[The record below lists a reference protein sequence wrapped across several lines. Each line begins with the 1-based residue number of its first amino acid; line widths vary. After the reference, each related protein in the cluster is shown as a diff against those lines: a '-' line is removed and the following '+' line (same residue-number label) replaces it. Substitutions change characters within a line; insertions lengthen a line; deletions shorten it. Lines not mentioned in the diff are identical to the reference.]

1 MLETVPSFLHQDSAC
16 PGSPAVMPLS
26 SLVTLVDDPLGPSWA
41 MDSEGRLLL
50 RNDAASLLLG
60 DPGAWALL
68 DRVMAEVAATG
79 QSAHVPVEIGDGAR
93 RHFTVRAR
101 YVTLEDGGCAVWCQA
116 LETTVK
122 DQLIE
127 ALRES
132 RAMFKSLTEAVGDF
146 AWVTDLEGRFA
157 YVSGG
162 VPSAGLA
169 AWDLTGRKVADLGEE
184 AVACFAVRAP
194 MPPRD
199 VRIRTPLGRLVYLS
213 VTAVPILNGGEWA
226 GSRGVAR
233 DVTEQRRSERQ
244 LEEARKRDRLLRQV
258 LDGIHTG
265 TDPAAM
271 LENAARVTRTAFEAE
286 VCRIHYGEDVIEDG
300 TLTTRRPGSAQRLRS
315 ECRFQGVKVGRLEV
329 ERSEGDWEADDLGLL
344 EQIAMHV
351 AMAIA
356 QANHLRT
363 LEQLARTDG
372 LTGLLN
378 RRAFEDLMAYRLGA
392 GSETGGALLL
402 IDLDHFKQLNDTGG
416 HAAGDAALCSVAQLL
431 RRLAGPNDVVARFGG
446 DEFVMWQENVDLAAA
461 GQTAQAL
468 MDGMEL
474 IRQSAGAARF
484 SASVGYALR
493 LSGQEPLQA
502 LMRRADGALYEVKAQ
517 GRGGFAAAEGA
528 VRCVG

>member
-1 MLETVPSFLHQDSAC
+1 MHPDSASS
-16 PGSPAVMPLS
+16 GTPAFMPLS
-26 SLVTLVDDPLGPSWA
+26 SLMSLVDDPLGPAWA
-41 MDSEGRLLL
+41 MDGQGRLLM

-60 DPGAWALL
+60 DPSAWAHL
-68 DRVMAEVAATG
+68 DRMMAEVAATG
-79 QSAHVPVEIGDGAR
+79 QSAQIQVEIKGGAR
-93 RHFTVRAR
+93 RYFAVRAR
-101 YVTLEDGGCAVWCQA
+101 QVTVEDGRQAVWCQA

-146 AWVTDLEGRFA
+146 AWVIDTEGRFA

-169 AWDLTGRKVADLGEE
+169 AWDLTGRMVSDLGEE
-184 AVACFAVRAP
+184 ALACFAVRTP

-199 VRIRTPLGRLVYLS
+199 VRIRTPLGRWVKLS
-213 VTAVPILNGGEWA
+213 VTAVPVLNGGEWA
-226 GSRGVAR
+226 GARGVAR
-233 DVTEQRRSERQ
+233 DVTEQRRAERL
-244 LEEARKRDRLLRQV
+244 LEESRKRDRLLREV

-271 LENAARVTRTAFEAE
+271 LENAARVTRVAFEAE
-286 VCRIHYGEDVIEDG
+286 VCRIRYGEDIIEDG
-300 TLTTRRPGSAQRLRS
+300 RLSGRRPGSAQKLRS

-329 ERSEGDWEADDLGLL
+329 ERSEGGWEPDDLGLL

-363 LEQLARTDG
+363 LEQLARTDS

-378 RRAFEDLMAYRLGA
+378 RRAFEEMMAQRL
-392 GSETGGALLL
+392 SESREAGGALLL

-416 HAAGDAALCSVAQLL
+416 HAAGDAALCGVAKLL
-431 RRLAGPNDVVARFGG
+431 RDLTGPGDVVARFGG
-446 DEFVMWQENVDLAAA
+446 DEFVMWQEKADLAAA
-461 GQTAQAL
+461 RRTAQAL
-468 MDGMEL
+468 VEGMETV
-474 IRQSAGAARF
+474 RKSAGGVRI
-484 SASVGYALR
+484 SASVGFAVR
-493 LSGQEPLQA
+493 HDGQEPLQA
-502 LMRRADGALYEVKAQ
+502 LMRRADGALYAVKAQ
-517 GRGGFAAAEGA
+517 GRGGFAAAGGA
-528 VRCVG
+528 V